1 VSALLVRLA
10 GDRPEDERLG
20 ILTDACVRAAVA
32 VDGVPLDAPV
42 RTAAGGPVPTV
53 PPEQLAIE
61 ATVEM
66 LASGYEHLAVVEGE
80 RICGML
86 AATDLLSL
94 EARSPIAL
102 RHALLGAADEES
114 LVRAAAQIPKLFF
127 LLARAGV
134 PPRELGRVLSL
145 QHDTVV
151 ARLIDFSLAQRGSAP
166 LAWSWLDLGSAAR
179 REFTLASDQDNA
191 FAYADPEAGSE
202 EAVDAYFARLGG
214 DVNDGLVACGIG
226 LDNNGV
232 LAGNRQWRMSMRKWL
247 ATFEESMREPDESH
261 LIRATVAFDFR
272 SSAGGL
278 TIAPELTERMRA
290 ARQHAQFMRLMA
302 RTATGYPVALGFR
315 GQLVTGHDGDPP
327 GKLDLK
333 RGAIIPLV
341 NLVRFY
347 ALAGGV
353 TISSTVDRI
362 EAAASVGALERGVA
376 DGLREAF
383 EVINGV
389 RFEHHAAQV
398 QAGGTPD
405 NLVDPEE
412 LPPIARTELREALGV
427 VRRAQKRVGAWSP
440 P

>member
-1 VSALLVRLA
+1 
-10 GDRPEDERLG
+10 
-20 ILTDACVRAAVA
+20 
-32 VDGVPLDAPV
+32 
-42 RTAAGGPVPTV
+42 
-53 PPEQLAIE
+53 
-61 ATVEM
+61 
-66 LASGYEHLAVVEGE
+66 
-80 RICGML
+80 
-86 AATDLLSL
+86 
-94 EARSPIAL
+94 
-102 RHALLGAADEES
+102 
-114 LVRAAAQIPKLFF
+114 
-127 LLARAGV
+127 
-134 PPRELGRVLSL
+134 
-145 QHDTVV
+145 VV

-191 FAYADPEAGSE
+191 LAYADPEARSE

-327 GKLDLK
+327 GKLDLQ
-333 RGAIIPLV
+333 RGAINPLV